1 MNTRDFIEQVFTLR
15 CRVGTSGLR
24 QAGDTLG
31 DPRRKAPDA
40 SSSAVW
46 SIPSAFHR
54 RVLAT
59 VLLATSVVMS
69 FLASVPQEASA
80 AVRLQSIC
88 RVEGQEDVT
97 LQGLGIVTGLQ
108 GTGDGAGS
116 VPTIRALATAM
127 ELLGNPVGT
136 NPLTELKDA
145 KNVALV
151 IVTARVPAAGARQ
164 GDRIDCH
171 VSAISAKSL
180 AGGRLFLTPLTGPVP
195 SASPPV
201 FALAE
206 GPITIDD
213 PDQPTTG
220 TIHGGCRFLEDFTN
234 PFASNG
240 QVTLVVRANY
250 AGFQVT
256 QEIADL
262 INTHL
267 GFQTG
272 GKPIARAIDQVNV
285 EVNIPTA
292 YENDVVSFIAQIMAI
307 EMIEPQL
314 GPRVVVRERSGSIV
328 IGGDVEIGPVVVS
341 HKNLVVETG
350 LGDRGAKFVGVD
362 SSDQNNAKLKALVE
376 ALNSLHVPAEEMIDI
391 IKAIDRQGKLYGQ
404 LIVE

>member
-1 MNTRDFIEQVFTLR
+1 M
-15 CRVGTSGLR
+15 
-24 QAGDTLG
+24 A
-31 DPRRKAPDA
+31 
-40 SSSAVW
+40 
-46 SIPSAFHR
+46 
-54 RVLAT
+54 
-59 VLLATSVVMS
+59 
-69 FLASVPQEASA
+69 
-80 AVRLQSIC
+80 
-88 RVEGQEDVT
+88 
-97 LQGLGIVTGLQ
+97 LQGLGIVTGLK
-108 GTGDGAGS
+108 GTGDGSGS
-116 VPTIRALATAM
+116 LPTIRALATAM

-136 NPLTELKDA
+136 NAMAELKDA

-151 IVTARVPAAGARQ
+151 VVTARVPPAGARR
-164 GDRIDCH
+164 GDRIDCQ

-195 SASPPV
+195 SSSPPV
-201 FALAE
+201 FAVAE
-206 GPITIDD
+206 GAITLDD
-213 PDQPTTG
+213 PEQTTTG
-220 TIHGGCRFLEDFTN
+220 RIHAGCRFVEDFFH
-234 PFASNG
+234 PFVQDG
-240 QVTLVVRANY
+240 RIRLVVRANY

-272 GKPIARAIDQVNV
+272 GTPMAQAVDQVNV
-285 EVNIPTA
+285 EVSLPPA
-292 YENDVVSFIAQIMAI
+292 YQNDVVSFIAQIMAI

-350 LGDRGAKFVGVD
+350 FGNRGPSFVGID
-362 SSDQNNAKLKALVE
+362 PENKSNPKLKALVE
-376 ALNSLHVPAEEMIDI
+376 ALNALHVPAEDMIDI